1 MTAQATPARNPT
13 VFRIIEARTVRS
25 NVLYFRDSPLNPT
38 GIVLAR
44 YLVRRR
50 CRVVFN
56 NPFGSF
62 HDTVAEAKRE
72 REQLDRLLTIS
83 TPRERLLVAAV
94 ALWLF
99 IFVTWLFLGNVTRS
113 LAVDGVLVDP
123 GTNLSEAGRSV
134 QALVW
139 IESDVV
145 PQIRAGMPAVLE
157 LGATDGEAGRMSVEV
172 AAVSAVRLSE
182 VPAALESAVPV
193 SVHRLDIA
201 LDESFDLASIVGRE
215 CRIVIEVGT
224 QSPIALLRT
233 GRS

>member
-1 MTAQATPARNPT
+1 M
-13 VFRIIEARTVRS
+13 
-25 NVLYFRDSPLNPT
+25 
-38 GIVLAR
+38 
-44 YLVRRR
+44 RRR

-56 NPFGSF
+56 NPFDSF
-62 HDTVAEAKRE
+62 HDTVAEAKQE

-83 TPRERLLVAAV
+83 TPRERLLVVAV

-99 IFVTWLFLGNVTRS
+99 IFVAWLFFGNVARS

-139 IESDVV
+139 IENDVV
-145 PQIRAGMPAVLE
+145 PQIKAGMPAVME
-157 LGATDGEAGRMSVEV
+157 LGTADGEAGTVSVEV

-182 VPAALESAVPV
+182 VPATFESAVPV
-193 SVHRLDIA
+193 SVHRLEIT
-201 LDESFDLASIVGRE
+201 LDESLDLASIAGRE
-215 CRIVIEVGT
+215 CRIVIEIGT
-224 QSPIALLRT
+224 QSPVAFLRM